1 MGRSSKTN
9 TERLRTF
16 LGIATALWLIGA
28 IAAVIDGDTLTAV
41 AWFCLVAFGTLS
53 VSGWAHRSR
62 GIAYLAIGVLV
73 VGVGILMGIFLLD

>member
-1 MGRSSKTN
+1 MGRSRATN

-16 LGIATALWLIGA
+16 MGIATALWLIGA
-28 IAAVIDGDTLTAV
+28 IAAVVDGDTLTAV
-41 AWFCLVAFGTLS
+41 SWFCLVAFGALS

-73 VGVGILMGIFLLD
+73 VGVGISMGVFLAD